1 MVQLISQVTT
11 LNNWRQIE
19 LNNFMKLGFYKKSKH
34 ISPAWTVMSSSI
46 LSEMLQLHFN
56 RWTWDFITL
65 VWGRCKKIFQS
76 CHMKSKQLNLWL
88 LCIIFLE
95 IISAF
100 QYVHNFIQCC
110 IYLLRLH
117 CCCVDSFWSHNRSKW
132 DIKQLFVSEKEKH

>member
-1 MVQLISQVTT
+1 MIQLISQVTT
-11 LNNWRQIE
+11 LINWRQTEFVFHEIWLLYE
-19 LNNFMKLGFYKKSKH
+19 FKY
-34 ISPAWTVMSSSI
+34 TV